1 MQMLNGKIAL
11 EVEKKAAAKAGGLF
25 VIPEQTDTAAIVKLI
40 AEEVKLVKVGDKVF
54 YGSDYRPLKVKGV
67 EYLIMDEDNIIAVES
82 SDVERE
88 NV

>member
-1 MQMLNGKIAL
+1 MKMLNKKIAL
-11 EVEKKAAAKAGGLF
+11 EVEKKAASKGGGLF
-25 VIPEQTDTAAIVKLI
+25 VIPDSADVAAVVKLV

-54 YGSDYRPLKVKGV
+54 YGPDFKVLKVKGMELLV
-67 EYLIMDEDNIIAVES
+67 MGEDNLIAVEL